1 MVSARQP
8 QSAELSLESVLSACI
23 LLSLKLTLLSAG
35 AQHSEIPYYQSDH
48 CKGFFFSS
56 ITLSLYHFPFCHS
69 FLLLYSEFLHETS
82 SVKSIFL

>member
-48 CKGFFFSS
+48 CKGFFFL
-56 ITLSLYHFPFCHS
+56 IHHTVTIPLSLLP
-69 FLLLYSEFLHETS
+69 
-82 SVKSIFL
+82 